1 MKHVPYKM
9 EFILIVY
16 YWSRLSMAS
25 QKIVGIKEIAHL
37 YNNFFFDLDGV
48 LVICSIIISG
58 EGTSPFRDL

>member
-1 MKHVPYKM
+1 
-9 EFILIVY
+9 
-16 YWSRLSMAS
+16 MAS